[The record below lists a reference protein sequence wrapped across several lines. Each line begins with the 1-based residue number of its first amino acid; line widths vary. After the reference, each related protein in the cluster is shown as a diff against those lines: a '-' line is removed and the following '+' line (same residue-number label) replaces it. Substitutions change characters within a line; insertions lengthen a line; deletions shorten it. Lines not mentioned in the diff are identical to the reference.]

1 MVLEVVAFLLVEF
14 EMTLPAVTVAMFV
27 LLVQIPT
34 AHAVVVVTEV
44 VAAIVAAVVLLPVP
58 MPVTT
63 AVSSTVDSMK
73 VAACMVEMAVAS
85 HMVVAV

>member
-34 AHAVVVVTEV
+34 AHAAVVVTEV
-44 VAAIVAAVVLLPVP
+44 VAAIVAAVVLLS